1 MGQITIALN
10 GRSYRLACGDGEETR
25 LTELAAYVSQRV
37 SELANEFSQVGDD
50 RLIVMAAL
58 MITDELFDA
67 REALQQLPPG
77 AIRPHNDRMHQAGF
91 GSPGDFFATPLP
103 ETDAANPG
111 GAADEVEM
119 ASANLSA
126 PPRTPIARRDTRR
139 SDGRASLEERLA
151 EARNKA
157 HAHVRLADRK

>member
-1 MGQITIALN
+1 MGQITISLN

-25 LTELAAYVSQRV
+25 LTELAAYVGERV
-37 SELANEFSQVGDD
+37 SELATEFSQVGDD

-77 AIRPHNDRMHQAGF
+77 AIRPQNDGMHQAGF
-91 GSPGDFFATPLP
+91 GSPGDFFAAPLP
-103 ETDAANPG
+103 EADAASPAG
-111 GAADEVEM
+111 SADEEM

-126 PPRTPIARRDTRR
+126 PPRTPVARRDTRR

-157 HAHVRLADRK
+157 HTHVRLADRK